1 MQSAH
6 WSRAWKRDSWLRR
19 LSGLTLP
26 PSTLDHLAASWIASL
41 RATPASPTALL
52 GEASGRPMSASCSI
66 APSKFMT
73 TAGLLVSSEKT
84 SRGMRTA
91 SSRLP
96 SRFWK
101 DWVVAL
107 RQASSEHR
115 ASAPVTSASGS
126 SSWPTATAVNRVRDE
141 ETLAKCAAFRK
152 RNANQNTVP
161 LYLGEVAENWRTP
174 GAAMALH
181 GPMSPEERKAKGQQV
196 SLDDQASYWMTPNLP
211 NGGRS
216 AKHATFVG
224 STAYHNGK
232 KVQVGLEHQTS
243 NWSTPRASD
252 GEKGGPNQSFTA
264 GGIPL
269 PSQAAH
275 WATPTARMYRG
286 GGQAVIRKDGKSR
299 LDMLDWQAEAWS
311 LSSPQSQLIYDGWTS
326 LAPISFADPPL
337 DGSISGPLLA
347 EISVYRRWSQ
357 RSGGAGGWR
366 GIWTRRPR
374 RSLGVKFA
382 EYLMG
387 WPIGW
392 TDCGCAEMEFTRWQ
406 QDMRGLLSTLCS
418 RTPRQATLL

>member
-1 MQSAH
+1 
-6 WSRAWKRDSWLRR
+6 
-19 LSGLTLP
+19 
-26 PSTLDHLAASWIASL
+26 
-41 RATPASPTALL
+41 
-52 GEASGRPMSASCSI
+52 
-66 APSKFMT
+66 
-73 TAGLLVSSEKT
+73 
-84 SRGMRTA
+84 
-91 SSRLP
+91 
-96 SRFWK
+96 
-101 DWVVAL
+101 
-107 RQASSEHR
+107 
-115 ASAPVTSASGS
+115 
-126 SSWPTATAVNRVRDE
+126 VRDA
-141 ETLAKCAAFRK
+141 ETLAKCLAFRK
-152 RNANQNTVP
+152 RNANQNSVP
-161 LYLGEVAENWRTP
+161 LYLAEVAENWRTP

-181 GPMSPEERKAKGQQV
+181 GPMSPEDRKAKGQQV
-196 SLDDQASYWMTPNLP
+196 SLDEPNVP

-243 NWSTPRASD
+243 SWSTPLVADAGEKVTMASHQQGLLQQSAKWATPRATD

-269 PSQAAH
+269 PAQAAN
-275 WATPTARMYRG
+275 
-286 GGQAVIRKDGKSR
+286 
-299 LDMLDWQAEAWS
+299 WS
-311 LSSPQSQLIYDGWTS
+311 PSSPLSQLTYDGWTS
-326 LAPISFADPPL
+326 LEPISFSDPPS
-337 DGSISGPLLA
+337 DGSISGLLLA

-357 RSGGAGGWR
+357 RSGGAAGWR

-392 TDCGCAEMEFTRWQ
+392 TDCACAEMEFTRWQ

>member
-1 MQSAH
+1 
-6 WSRAWKRDSWLRR
+6 
-19 LSGLTLP
+19 
-26 PSTLDHLAASWIASL
+26 
-41 RATPASPTALL
+41 
-52 GEASGRPMSASCSI
+52 
-66 APSKFMT
+66 
-73 TAGLLVSSEKT
+73 
-84 SRGMRTA
+84 MRTA
-91 SSRLP
+91 NSRLP

-101 DWVVAL
+101 DWVAAL

-115 ASAPVTSASGS
+115 TSAPVTSASGS
-126 SSWPTATAVNRVRDE
+126 SSWPTATAVNRVRDA

-181 GPMSPEERKAKGQQV
+181 GPMSPEDRKAKGQQV
-196 SLDDQASYWMTPNLP
+196 SLDDQASYWMTPNVP

-216 AKHATFVG
+216 ARHATFVG
-224 STAYHNGK
+224 ATAYHNGK

-243 NWSTPRASD
+243 SWSTPLVAD
-252 GEKGGPNQSFTA
+252 AGEKVTMASHQQGLLQQSA
-264 GGIPL
+264 K
-269 PSQAAH
+269 
-275 WATPTARMYRG
+275 WATPTAR
-286 GGQAVIRKDGKSR
+286 
-299 LDMLDWQAEAWS
+299 DWRS
-311 LSSPQSQLIYDGWTS
+311 DSSILSSEELYGTKGRPLARMALEWSPSSPLSQLTYDGWTS
-326 LAPISFADPPL
+326 LEPISFTDPPS

-357 RSGGAGGWR
+357 RSGGAAGWR

-374 RSLGVKFA
+374 RSLSVKFA

-392 TDCGCAEMEFTRWQ
+392 TDFACAEMEFTRWQ